1 MNIVTKNIILSENT
15 SIAPDGFYGYVIQ
28 NLSEALVTIDNCIV
42 LRQYEKLDMHQLP
55 CDSVYRNYI
64 QINCNSIANMKVAVI
79 LIYIK

>member
-15 SIAPDGFYGYVIQ
+15 SIAPDGFFGYVIQ

-64 QINCNSIANMKVAVI
+64 QINCNSVANMKVAVI
-79 LIYIK
+79 LIYKK

>member
-1 MNIVTKNIILSENT
+1 MNIVTKNLILSENT

-55 CDSVYRNYI
+55 CDSIYRNYI
-64 QINCNSIANMKVAVI
+64 QINCNSVSNVKIAVI
-79 LIYIK
+79 LIYKK

>member
-15 SIAPDGFYGYVIQ
+15 SIAPDGFFGYVIQ
-28 NLSEALVTIDNCIV
+28 NLSEALVTVDNCIV

-79 LIYIK
+79 LIYKK

>member
-15 SIAPDGFYGYVIQ
+15 SIAPDGFFGYIIQ
-28 NLSEALVTIDNCIV
+28 NLSEALVTVDNCIV

-55 CDSVYRNYI
+55 SDSVYRNYI

-79 LIYIK
+79 LIYKK